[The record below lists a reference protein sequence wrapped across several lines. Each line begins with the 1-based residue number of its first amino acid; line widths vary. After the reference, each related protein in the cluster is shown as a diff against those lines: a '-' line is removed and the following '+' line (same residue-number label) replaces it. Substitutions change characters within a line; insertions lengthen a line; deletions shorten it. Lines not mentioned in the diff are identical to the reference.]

1 MKTFEEM
8 NEIEIEAQKKQT
20 EKTRQSAM
28 TVQELYNK
36 LGEIIKN
43 GDGDAMIDVDDNF
56 GGSYMLSKNT
66 KLTVSKVHEEVFGKW
81 LFLGF

>member
-8 NEIEIEAQKKQT
+8 NEIEIEAQKKKT
-20 EKTRQSAM
+20 ERTRQSAM

-43 GDGDAMIDVDDNF
+43 GDGDTMIDVDDNF
-56 GGSYMLSKNT
+56 GGSYMLGKET
-66 KLTVSKVHEEVFGKW
+66 KLTVSKVHEDVFGKW
-81 LFLGF
+81 LFLGY

>member
-8 NEIEIEAQKKQT
+8 NEIEIEAQKKKT
-20 EKTRQSAM
+20 ERTRQSAM
-28 TVQELYNK
+28 TVQELYDK

-56 GGSYMLSKNT
+56 GGSYMLSKTT
-66 KLTVSKVHEEVFGKW
+66 KLTVSKEHADVFGKW
-81 LFLGF
+81 IFVGF